1 MPDHELESLVIAAK
15 TVDRAASTPA
25 LEALLTRVYP
35 RLLGYALKLTCDRY
49 LAEEVC
55 QETMVRAITGWRGYR
70 PVRGRAGASL
80 QAWLFR
86 IATNVYRDIRRKSAR
101 TASAGPP
108 APGGGGLAASAED
121 EAIHSIER
129 EAMMEALAA
138 LPEEQ
143 RAVLVLRTYHG
154 CSYREISEIVGCPE
168 GTVKS
173 RLHYAV
179 LALREEL
186 RRRGM
191 L

>member
-1 MPDHELESLVIAAK
+1 MPDDELESLVMAAK
-15 TVDRAASTPA
+15 RVDRAASRRA

-35 RLLGYALKLTCDRY
+35 RLLGYALKLTCDKY

-55 QETMVRAITGWRGYR
+55 QETMVRVITGWGGYR
-70 PVRGRAGASL
+70 PVRGRAGASF

-101 TASAGPP
+101 TASAGSP
-108 APGGGGLAASAED
+108 APGGRGQVASAED
-121 EAIHSIER
+121 DAIRTIER
-129 EAMMEALAA
+129 EAIMDAVSA

-154 CSYREISEIVGCPE
+154 CSYKEISQIVGCPE

>member
-15 TVDRAASTPA
+15 AVDRAASTSA

-35 RLLGYALKLTCDRY
+35 RLLGYALKLTCNRC

-55 QETMVRAITGWRGYR
+55 QETMVRAITGWRRYR
-70 PVRGRAGASL
+70 PVRGRAGVSF

-101 TASAGPP
+101 TASAGRP

-143 RAVLVLRTYHG
+143 RAVLVLRTYHD

-186 RRRGM
+186 RRRGV